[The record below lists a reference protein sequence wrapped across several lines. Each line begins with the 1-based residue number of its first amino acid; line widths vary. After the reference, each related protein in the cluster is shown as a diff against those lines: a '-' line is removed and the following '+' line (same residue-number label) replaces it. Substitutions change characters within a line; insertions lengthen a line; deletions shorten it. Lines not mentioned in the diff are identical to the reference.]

1 MAMEILEAKYGL
13 PNEVKF
19 CKKCVMSNQRPVS
32 EIEFKH
38 NINTKKKTL
47 NFDKEGICDACRN
60 ADQKEKIDWEERE
73 KQLLQLLDKYRSKD
87 GSYDC
92 MVPGSGG
99 KDSAM
104 QAHILKYK
112 YGMNPL
118 TITWPPILY
127 TDYGYKNWKSWLNS
141 GFDNVTFT
149 PNGKVMNLLTKLSI
163 ENLYHPFQT
172 FMLGQKNLAPKLALK
187 YGISLIFYGEN
198 EAEYGNP
205 IADNATS
212 LRDKSYYT
220 MNNMNDIYLGG
231 VSIKELKE
239 KYLLT
244 NQDVSSFLPADAN
257 ELAKSDIQVHYLG
270 YYIKW
275 IPQEVY
281 YYAVE
286 NTNFKA
292 RPYRTQGTYSKY
304 NSIDDKID
312 DLHYYTTYIKFG
324 IGRATYDASQEVRN
338 KHLTRDEAVALVKKF
353 DGEFPDR
360 YFNEVMDYLD
370 IDPDYFKNELAD
382 RFRSPHLWA
391 KSGNGDW
398 QLRHNVWRGGLY
410 D

>member
-47 NFDKEGICDACRN
+47 NFDEEGICDACRN

-220 MNNMNDIYLGG
+220 MNNRNDIYLGG

-312 DLHYYTTYIKFG
+312 DLHYYTTYVKFG

-338 KHLTRDEAVALVKKF
+338 KHLTRDEAIALVKKF

-382 RFRSPHLWA
+382 RFRSPHLWE
-391 KSGNGDW
+391 KSVNGEW
-398 QLRHNVWRGGLY
+398 QLRHNVWGAK
-410 D
+410 